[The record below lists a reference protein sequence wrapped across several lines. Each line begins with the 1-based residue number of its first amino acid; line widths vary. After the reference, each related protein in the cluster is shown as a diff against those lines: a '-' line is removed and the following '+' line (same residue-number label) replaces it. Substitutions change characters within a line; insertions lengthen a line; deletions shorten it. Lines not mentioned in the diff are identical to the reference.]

1 MGLLVEDS
9 DPAVQLSE
17 AVSDAY
23 ERQTWS
29 DRVSCDA
36 IKPLKAYSFCQFFFF
51 SPLGFKF
58 LLLLSFVK

>member
-51 SPLGFKF
+51 PLWV
-58 LLLLSFVK
+58 LSFCCYLAL